1 MTVEG
6 ITFVYKLEVPSVP
19 TVQENAIEHFFALL
33 LFAEEKAATRYTAIA
48 MEEPEP
54 EGTNTLPEKNDVE
67 KTKITGDSL
76 LKQGPDE
83 MAIDIPLE
91 EVSTRHTEMAAGED
105 SNEMQADS
113 IPREDSQEKAEF
125 TTEQDYELVVIDAL
139 EKIDIN
145 SKA

>member
-1 MTVEG
+1 
-6 ITFVYKLEVPSVP
+6 
-19 TVQENAIEHFFALL
+19 
-33 LFAEEKAATRYTAIA
+33 
-48 MEEPEP
+48 
-54 EGTNTLPEKNDVE
+54 
-67 KTKITGDSL
+67 
-76 LKQGPDE
+76 
-83 MAIDIPLE
+83 MAINIPLE
-91 EVSTRHTEMAAGED
+91 EVSTRHIEMAAGED